1 MARRGCPGRSKAGLL
16 EQVDSCVYVG
26 ERRNDTHVACGYSV
40 LGLGP
45 RPVRAIL
52 ALRAAMK
59 RDLQVS
65 PIRGRPVGEQL
76 SKQETEQ
83 PIRVMSY
90 NIHRWAGQD
99 GRLDVGRL
107 AHVIHSAGADVV
119 GLNEVLHPVTGDGHT
134 REPLAE
140 LADRLDMFYA
150 FGASGWIDRKV
161 PGWHG
166 PVGNAFLSR
175 YPLVDVTN
183 TPLPRFQATRQRSL
197 LAATL
202 GGGPS
207 RGLRAHVTHLDH
219 AFEGTRLLQIRAVLR
234 HLPAHGPH
242 YVGGDFNT
250 PGFVGQRARYLMPPV
265 LRYLQ
270 RAGYCDAFHEVGH
283 GNGRTFPS
291 TSPIFR
297 IDFLFLPAQYASA
310 LRWAYALNSRVTHL
324 ASDHRPVVA
333 ELALTPRYDRVE

>member
-1 MARRGCPGRSKAGLL
+1 VQLL
-16 EQVDSCVYVG
+16 PQG
-26 ERRNDTHVACGYSV
+26 
-40 LGLGP
+40 
-45 RPVRAIL
+45 
-52 ALRAAMK
+52 
-59 RDLQVS
+59 
-65 PIRGRPVGEQL
+65 
-76 SKQETEQ
+76 TEQ

-99 GRLDVGRL
+99 DRLDVGRL
-107 AHVIHSAGADVV
+107 AHVIRSTGADVV
-119 GLNEVLHPVTGDGHT
+119 GLNEVLHPVTGCRHS

-140 LADRLDMFYA
+140 LADRLGMFYV
-150 FGASGWIDRKV
+150 FGASGWIDRRG

-166 PVGNAFLSR
+166 PVGNALLSR
-175 YPLVDVTN
+175 YPLLDVTN
-183 TPLPRFQATRQRSL
+183 TPLPRLQATKQRSL

-202 GGGPS
+202 GDGPS

-219 AFEGTRLLQIRAVLR
+219 AFEGARLLQIRAVLR
-234 HLPAHGPH
+234 HLPAQAPH

-250 PGFVGQRARYLMPPV
+250 PGFVGRRSRFLLPPV

-270 RAGYCDAFHEVGH
+270 QSGYCDAFHAVGR

-291 TSPIFR
+291 ATPVFR
-297 IDFLFLPAQYASA
+297 IDFLFLPDRYAGA

-333 ELALTPRYDRVE
+333 ELSLAVRYDSAE

>member
-1 MARRGCPGRSKAGLL
+1 
-16 EQVDSCVYVG
+16 V
-26 ERRNDTHVACGYSV
+26 
-40 LGLGP
+40 
-45 RPVRAIL
+45 
-52 ALRAAMK
+52 
-59 RDLQVS
+59 
-65 PIRGRPVGEQL
+65 QL
-76 SKQETEQ
+76 SQQGTDQ

-99 GRLDVGRL
+99 GRLDVARL
-107 AHVIHSAGADVV
+107 AQVIHSTGADVV
-119 GLNEVLHPVTGDGHT
+119 GLNEVLHPVTGARHT

-140 LADRLDMFYA
+140 LADRLGMFYV
-150 FGASGWIDRKV
+150 FGSSGWIDRKG

-166 PVGNAFLSR
+166 PVGNAILSR
-175 YPLVDVTN
+175 YPLLEVSN
-183 TPLPRFQATRQRSL
+183 LLLPSFQGVKQRSL

-202 GGGPS
+202 GNGPS

-250 PGFVGQRARYLMPPV
+250 PGFVGRRARYLLPPV

-283 GNGRTFPS
+283 GSGRTFPS
-291 TSPIFR
+291 ASPIIR
-297 IDFLFLPAQYASA
+297 IDFLFLPSQYASA
-310 LRWAYALNSRVTHL
+310 LRWAYALNSRVTNL

-333 ELALTPRYDRVE
+333 ELLLAPRHDRDD